1 MKRSNY
7 RNFLNLLLISA
18 VIVSAAGCKKTFDV
32 LPETSVDR
40 VQAYRNLFD
49 ADAAIVG
56 IYGKFMNLAKQY
68 VIWNELRADLG
79 DITINSDK
87 YLRQISEHNVTA
99 DNPYI
104 DPKPWYDVINNCND
118 ALANFRIMLQNNI
131 LKVDEFNIRYSDI
144 GAIRS
149 WVYLQLGIH
158 FGNIPYVTQ
167 PLVDVSDLKDASKFP
182 KLPLN
187 QLIDTLVLF
196 TENLPYQNSYP
207 NNFLSYSTTVS
218 TVTVVDGYPVSKFFI
233 NKDLLMGD
241 LYLWQGQYDKSAT
254 RYKKLMD
261 IQGNEGFPPA
271 NAGVQY
277 YNQYR
282 LSNQANVAVSYSRT
296 FDIQSLSYSGWRE
309 IFQSSF
315 TSEIFR
321 DEWIWVL
328 PFDRNFA
335 PTNPFIDLFSPNGGR
350 YLVRPSQQAIN
361 YWNSQFTSF
370 TFSSSTGA
378 SPVYGDRFPFDSRG
392 NPFTYRFINGQPVVM
407 KYLYDY
413 LDAAGA
419 SSSLNPLNILAEQG
433 KWFLERAAGLH
444 LHYAEA
450 VNRSAALDAGA
461 TRSAKFKLAYA
472 IVNYG
477 IPYHFDSIPGSSTTT
492 RDATRWQQTFLP
504 PPYDFDAR
512 GLEAPRYRNTWYRN
526 GGVRGRA
533 GLRLAVLPTTSAID
547 SVINIE
553 NMIIQEAALEL
564 AYEGRRW
571 SDLLRVAI
579 RRNDPSFL
587 ADKVFGKLSNSNL
600 SAGAASTARSKLLSK
615 DWYFPFNW

>member
-1 MKRSNY
+1 MKLSNY
-7 RNFLNLLLISA
+7 RKIINLLLVST
-18 VIVSAAGCKKTFDV
+18 VIVAAAGCKKTFDV
-32 LPETSVDR
+32 LPETSVDKA
-40 VQAYRNLFD
+40 QAYRNVFD

-56 IYGKFMNLAKQY
+56 IYGKFMKLAKQY
-68 VIWNELRADLG
+68 VIWNELRGDLA
-79 DITINSDK
+79 DITVNSDK
-87 YLRQISEHNVTA
+87 FLRQISEHNVTP

-104 DPKPWYDVINNCND
+104 NPQPWYDVINNCND
-118 ALANFRIMLQNNI
+118 ALANFNIMLQNNI
-131 LKVDEFNIRYSDI
+131 LKVDEYNMRYSDV

-149 WVYLQLGIH
+149 WAYLQLGIH
-158 FGNIPYVTQ
+158 FGNIPYVTD
-167 PLVDVSDLKDASKFP
+167 PLADVNDLKDATKFP
-182 KLPLN
+182 MIPLN
-187 QLIDTLVLF
+187 KLIDSLVLF
-196 TENLPYQNSYP
+196 TENLPYQNPYP

-218 TVTVVDGYPVSKFFI
+218 TTTIVDGYPVSKFFI

-241 LYLWQGQYDKSAT
+241 LYLWQGQYDKAAA
-254 RYKKLMD
+254 RYYKVLN

-271 NAGVQY
+271 NVGTQY

-296 FDIQSLSYSGWRE
+296 FDVTSLSYSGWRE

-328 PFDRNFA
+328 PFDKSFA
-335 PTNPFIDLFSPNGGR
+335 PTNPFIDLFSINGGK
-350 YLVRPSQQAIN
+350 YLIRPSQQAIN
-361 YWNSQFTSF
+361 YWNNQKTSF

-392 NPFTYRFINGQPVVM
+392 NPFTYRIINGQPVIM

-413 LDAAGA
+413 LDASTA
-419 SSSLNPLNILAEQG
+419 SSSLQPLSILAEQG
-433 KWFLERAAGLH
+433 KWFIERAAGLH

-450 VNRSAALDAGA
+450 ANRAG
-461 TRSAKFKLAYA
+461 KYKLAYSL
-472 IVNYG
+472 INYG
-477 IPYHFDSIPGSSTTT
+477 IGYHYDSIPGSSTTT

-526 GGVRGRA
+526 GGIRGRA
-533 GLRLAVLPTTSAID
+533 GLRLAVLPSTD
-547 SVINIE
+547 SVTNIE
-553 NMIIQEAALEL
+553 NMIIEEAALEM

-579 RRNDPSFL
+579 RRNDPSFI
-587 ADKVFGKLSNSNL
+587 ADKVYGKLSNSNL
-600 SAGAASTARSKLLSK
+600 SAGAASAARTKLQNK
-615 DWYFPFNW
+615 DWFFPFNW